1 MPKQSFPIAK
11 ILNFADGRLLT
22 CMDDVYEFA
31 NFMTDDNLFTHQLP
45 RAFREVNPALKKQ
58 LPFLASPQFA
68 KDQEMLTRSLD
79 GAPDRA
85 AVINDWLKDMAGSYG
100 PEHEVTP
107 LAEWMRQDPVSE
119 LIQMRES
126 KAGIIVADAD
136 GVRSLA

>member
-1 MPKQSFPIAK
+1 MPKKSFPIAK
-11 ILNFADGRLLT
+11 ILNLADGRLLT
-22 CMDDVYEFA
+22 SIDDVYEFA
-31 NFMTDDNLFTHQLP
+31 NFMTDDSLYTHQLP
-45 RAFREVNPALKKQ
+45 RAFRAIGPALKTQ

-79 GAPDRA
+79 GTPDAR

-100 PEHEVTP
+100 AEHEVTP

-126 KAGIIVADAD
+126 REGIV
-136 GVRSLA
+136 VVQP